1 MLRCRLSASALLL
14 ALGLFFP
21 TTVLASPGCDAVR
34 AGALSG
40 TATFAGTGNPT
51 DTGTVESINT
61 TAFDSDRSTTLS
73 FNAGDVVNVDL
84 TISANMYGYMRY
96 NNPGPN
102 FNPGFQNT
110 ASGSYSQTVPAG
122 MTKIYIFS
130 GRTNTANNGT
140 VVASASCTPILPSVT
155 SLGTSSGPATG
166 STSVVITGVSFSN
179 ATTVLFGATSAA
191 FTINS
196 DTQIT
201 ATSPAGSGT
210 VDVTVTNS
218 TGTSATSAN
227 DRFIYVPSTPPTIT
241 SITPNTG
248 STAGGTSVTVTGT
261 SFASGTTLTIGGVA
275 ATSVSITNSTTLTA
289 NTPAYVSGS
298 LTKDVVVDNG
308 AGSATLTN
316 GFTYTAV
323 APTLTSINP
332 TSGTTAGSTS
342 FTLSGSGFVPGTTVT
357 IGGVAATSISITNS
371 TTLTGNTPAYA
382 SGSLA
387 KDVVVNNGAGTAT
400 LSNGFTYTA
409 SAPTVSSITPSTG
422 STAGGTSVTI
432 SGTQFVPGT
441 TVTIGGVAATSV
453 SVTNSTTL
461 TATTPAY
468 VSGSL
473 TKDVVVN
480 NGVSS
485 ATLSNG
491 FTYSASAPTVSSIT
505 PNSGTAAGG
514 TSVTVNGTN
523 FAPGT
528 TVTIGGVSATGISVS
543 NSTTLAAI
551 TPAYVSGSLVADVV
565 VNNGTGSATLTGGF
579 TYTVGAPTL
588 VSINPNTGSTAG
600 GSSVTLSGTNFT
612 PGTTVTIGGVSATGI
627 TATNS
632 TTLTATTPTYVSG
645 SFSKDV
651 VVNNGSGTAT
661 LTNGYTYSATAP
673 AVTGVSPNSGSPAG
687 GTSVTV
693 TGTNLSSAT
702 SVKFGTAI
710 ASITSNT
717 ATQIV
722 AVSPAGSGTV
732 DITVT
737 TVGGTSSTTA
747 ADRFSYAIPSPTIT
761 SIAPSTGPTG
771 GGTSVTITGANLS
784 GATTVK
790 FGPTAATVSSNTATQ
805 IVAVSPAASAGA
817 VDITVTTSS
826 GTSATSAADKYTYAI
841 PADSQKARMVQTV
854 ITKMVATTSGQLIS
868 SAVDTAIMDAF
879 ADGGSNPININPN
892 GARINFAAEPQDN
905 SRVDDA
911 FQALA
916 MASRP
921 KSKPLQQQ
929 RDWSLWLD
937 VRGTG
942 WKVRDVAPSS
952 TPGGNDLTGSQ
963 LNVTGGL
970 GYKLNTDTLVG
981 VLLGHEMFKYDIASL
996 GGGLKGHG
1004 ETVGGYFSRRFDHI
1018 RFDATIAW
1026 SAMSYDVVA
1035 GSANGSLTGS
1045 RWLFSTGFT
1054 GNQKIGDYLLEPSL
1068 KVFALWERQ
1077 KEWTDSL
1084 GTLQDARNFS
1094 AGRASGGSKIGRV
1107 FDFMDGKLSP
1117 FVGLYGDYYFQS
1129 DNSVPAGTPVVGI
1142 QSGWSARVT
1151 SGITY
1156 LTPNGSA
1163 LGLTTELGGLGANY
1177 LIWSG
1182 QIRASLRF

>member
-73 FNAGDVVNVDL
+73 FNAGDVVNFDL

-130 GRTNTANNGT
+130 GRSNTANNGT

-473 TKDVVVN
+473 T
-480 NGVSS
+480 
-485 ATLSNG
+485 T
-491 FTYSASAPTVSSIT
+491 
-505 PNSGTAAGG
+505 
-514 TSVTVNGTN
+514 
-523 FAPGT
+523 
-528 TVTIGGVSATGISVS
+528 
-543 NSTTLAAI
+543 
-551 TPAYVSGSLVADVV
+551 DVV